1 MTTQQKRKIARPMM
15 ALLTLAFSMVLLFT
29 GCSKDDLTPSQQP
42 KTFVLVHGAFQGG
55 YAWQFVKAQL
65 EASGQ
70 KVIVVDLPGHG
81 KDQTPPATITLKSYR
96 DRIVSAISGV
106 NGKVILV
113 AHSAGGSA
121 ITAVADSVP
130 ERIEKMVYIAAAIP
144 TNGQSLYDITSMD
157 TNSQLS
163 AAIVPSADGITGS
176 IPDDKVFSLFC
187 QDGTEEVR
195 RLLIANNRPEPTI
208 PQLEKI
214 VLKNSQATSV
224 IPKYYVHTTLDRV
237 ATLDLQ
243 KKVAAA
249 AGIKNVYTLNSGHCP
264 FLSMP
269 DKVTAILLQ
278 VIK

>member
-1 MTTQQKRKIARPMM
+1 MTTQQKRKIAGPMM

-29 GCSKDDLTPSQQP
+29 GCSKDELTPSHQP

-96 DRIVSAISGV
+96 DKIVSAISGV

-163 AAIVPSADGITGS
+163 AAVVPSADGITGS

-249 AGIKNVYTLNSGHCP
+249 AGIKNVFTLNSGHCP

-269 DKVTAILLQ
+269 DKVTAILLE